1 MELTSII
8 ILESHQPGLF
18 FHVVLKFNLLQQ
30 AAGFGAQ
37 YDESDWDGITRS
49 SRIAVVQVNA
59 WKIGGNMQDIISI
72 SDKILQKT
80 TFRNRPQMLVA
91 TSTLFLSP
99 YCWFCR
105 KHWTPFFGFIFTH
118 LECSRKKSSGLL
130 DETSFVVKGIFW
142 NRPMSSWTILDHA
155 QNRRFRISAAGSAN
169 PIPATWETSAWP
181 LISSHWLSETSEAK
195 IINIFRSPLRLKLE
209 EKILLLG
216 DSDMLLVVQCFVFL
230 LKDSV
235 KKDKFLRKFF

>member
-99 YCWFCR
+99 YCWFCLNIGRLFLVLSSLIWNAAARSPQVSWMKRHSLLKVYSETAQCPPGPSWITR
-105 KHWTPFFGFIFTH
+105 KIGDF
-118 LECSRKKSSGLL
+118 
-130 DETSFVVKGIFW
+130 
-142 NRPMSSWTILDHA
+142 
-155 QNRRFRISAAGSAN
+155 GSAQ
-169 PIPATWETSAWP
+169 PAQRTPSQQ
-181 LISSHWLSETSEAK
+181 H
-195 IINIFRSPLRLKLE
+195 
-209 EKILLLG
+209 EKHPHG
-216 DSDMLLVVQCFVFL
+216 
-230 LKDSV
+230 
-235 KKDKFLRKFF
+235 R